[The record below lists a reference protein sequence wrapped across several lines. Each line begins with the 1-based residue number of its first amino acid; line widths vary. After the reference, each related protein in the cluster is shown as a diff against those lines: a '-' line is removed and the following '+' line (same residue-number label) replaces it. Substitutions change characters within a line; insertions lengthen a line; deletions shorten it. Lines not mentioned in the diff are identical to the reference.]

1 MGDLPRARLDAGALP
16 FTRTA
21 IDLFG
26 PMEVALYR
34 NRTAKRWG
42 VLYTCLVTRAVFL
55 ELVPLLS
62 SLDFLLSLRK
72 FIALYRQPTVIHSD
86 NGTNFVGAERE
97 LRAAVEALH
106 ASGDIPAFME
116 KAGIEWNFQPP
127 RTPHFGGAHESLVK
141 SAKRSLYSA
150 LEIEDNGLRHPTED
164 VLRTLL
170 YEVAGLLNTRPLTYV
185 SSDPEDFR
193 PLTPNDFLNRSPT
206 AYPPA
211 GNFDDANP
219 REHYRYLQRTLNL
232 FWDIWKSVY
241 LQSLSARKKWKVQ
254 RQNFAVGNIVVEINK
269 SLGHGQ

>member
-1 MGDLPRARLDAGALP
+1 
-16 FTRTA
+16 
-21 IDLFG
+21 
-26 PMEVALYR
+26 MEVALYR

-97 LRAAVEALH
+97 LREAVEALH

-141 SAKRSLYSA
+141 SAKRALYSA
-150 LEIEDNGLRHPTED
+150 LEIEGNGL
-164 VLRTLL
+164 
-170 YEVAGLLNTRPLTYV
+170 
-185 SSDPEDFR
+185 
-193 PLTPNDFLNRSPT
+193 
-206 AYPPA
+206 
-211 GNFDDANP
+211 

-241 LQSLSARKKWKVQ
+241 LQSLSSRKKWKVQ
-254 RQNFAVGNIVVEINK
+254 RPNFAVGDIVLEINK
-269 SLGHGQ
+269 SLGRGQWNIGHITQIYPGSDGLVRAVDVQFPTGIFRRGVTELCLLESSSSVPASGEDVPAKTH